1 MPIHAVYPGS
11 FDPFTLGHL
20 DVARRALAIF
30 GELTIMVVHNPHKE
44 ATFNAQT
51 RIELVRS
58 SLAEAEINQD
68 ALHFDVLSE
77 GLLVER
83 CLEIGAT
90 AIVKGVRNGADA
102 EYEFAMA
109 TINRDLS
116 TVETLLLPAA
126 PELAQISSS
135 LVRQVA
141 SLGADVSKYVPKV
154 VAKALNAKFGGVK

>member
-20 DVARRALAIF
+20 DVAKRALVMF
-30 GELTIMVVHNPHKE
+30 GELTVMVVHNPHKE
-44 ATFNAQT
+44 ATFDAQT
-51 RIELVRS
+51 RIELIRS
-58 SLAEAEINQD
+58 SISEAGINQD
-68 ALHFDVLSE
+68 ALHFEVLTE

-83 CLEIGAT
+83 CLEIGAKV
-90 AIVKGVRNGADA
+90 IVKGVRNGADA

-109 TINRDLS
+109 TVNRDLS
-116 TVETLLLPAA
+116 AVETLLLPAA

-141 SLGADVSKYVPKV
+141 TLGADVSKYVPAV
-154 VAKALNAKFGGVK
+154 VAKALTAQFGGSK

>member
-20 DVARRALAIF
+20 DVAKRALAIF
-30 GELTIMVVHNPHKE
+30 GELTVMVVHNPHKE
-44 ATFNAQT
+44 AAFDAQT
-51 RIELVRS
+51 RIELIRS
-58 SLAEAEINQD
+58 SLIEAGINQD
-68 ALHFDVLSE
+68 ALHFDVLTE

-83 CLEIGAT
+83 CLEIGAKV
-90 AIVKGVRNGADA
+90 IIKGVRNGADA

-109 TINRDLS
+109 TVNRDLS
-116 TVETLLLPAA
+116 AVETLLLPAA

-141 SLGADVSKYVPKV
+141 TLGADVSKYVPAV
-154 VAKALNAKFGGVK
+154 VAKALNAKFGGSK